1 MSGLRF
7 GAASDRGRSRIRNE
21 DSYWCS
27 PPWFVVADGM
37 GGHIGGDLAS
47 RLAVEAVMGVA
58 RSQPAPSGS
67 GDAGAAE
74 EAVRLAMK
82 AANRAVWEKG
92 RASGGRGMGTT
103 LTTVLILPE
112 RAVIGHVGDSRAYLF
127 RRRSL
132 SLLTVDHSVAGELV
146 RSGTLTRAEAERHP
160 HRHVLTRAV
169 GLAPDVEHD
178 LIETD
183 WRPDD
188 AMLLCSD
195 GLSAVLGDAEIAA
208 ALGGAA
214 DPQAAVERLIAQA
227 NDRGGPDN
235 ITAVLV
241 LGSEFQVRPVRGG
254 TR

>member
-1 MSGLRF
+1 MRF